1 MKERRKAVVIFGAVL
16 VILSLLTAMFEN
28 HLIPYTLLEPVRY
41 FLYLPI
47 TLVIIL
53 LLTFFISWNQ
63 KSFTRMRA
71 VYLAVMVGVLAC
83 ALVVSLIKP
92 SYTFIDARELVGSS
106 FDVETTS
113 TFIRWNAEKNYSDYV
128 IQTTE
133 NLTYAVDPYTGEM
146 EQLVDGFTFGEDERN

>member
-1 MKERRKAVVIFGAVL
+1 MTEKRKALGIFGAFL
-16 VILSLLTAMFEN
+16 GVISLLIGIFEN
-28 HLIPYTLLEPVRY
+28 QLSPYTLLEPVRY
-41 FLYLPI
+41 FIYLPI

-63 KSFTRMRA
+63 ESFTRMRA

-83 ALVVSLIKP
+83 AIVFPLIKP

>member
-41 FLYLPI
+41 FIYLPI

-53 LLTFFISWNQ
+53 FLTFFISWNQ
-63 KSFTRMRA
+63 QDFSRMRA
-71 VYLAVMVGVLAC
+71 VYTSVAVGILAC
-83 ALVVSLIKP
+83 AIVFPLIKP
-92 SYTFIDARELVGSS
+92 SYTFLDARELVGSS

-113 TFIRWNAEKNYSDYV
+113 TFIRWNDEKNYSNYV

-133 NLTYAVDPYTGEM
+133 NLTYAVDLYTGEM
-146 EQLVDGFTFGEDERN
+146 KQLVDGFTFGEDERN

>member
-1 MKERRKAVVIFGAVL
+1 MTEKRKALGIFGAFLGV
-16 VILSLLTAMFEN
+16 VSLLIGIFEN
-28 HLIPYTLLEPVRY
+28 QLIPYTLLEPVRY
-41 FLYLPI
+41 FIYLPI

-53 LLTFFISWNQ
+53 VLTFFISWNQ
-63 KSFTRMRA
+63 QDFSRMRA
-71 VYLAVMVGVLAC
+71 VYTSVAVGILAC
-83 ALVVSLIKP
+83 AIVFPLIKP

-113 TFIRWNAEKNYSDYV
+113 TFIRWNDEKNFSDYV